1 MYDICG
7 EQVASRIKKGWQNK
21 CNRFKH
27 MHKLDSELYPYFSDY
42 ANVSISR
49 YYQVGLFIHATCSE
63 HTIKS
68 YDPVPLQPPTTLYS
82 ITPTPALNPGPPN
95 QRYPASTD

>member
-1 MYDICG
+1 MYDISG

-49 YYQVGLFIHATCSE
+49 YYQVGLFTHATCSE

-68 YDPVPLQPPTTLYS
+68 YDPDCPFNRQRHFIPLLQH
-82 ITPTPALNPGPPN
+82 
-95 QRYPASTD
+95 QH